1 MHGTVE
7 HHGRGHAFKAE
18 RANEGRRLPVSMRH
32 RCLATLA
39 PWRPAVTPGH
49 LGRSAGLYVNEHQPL
64 GLQIGLGVEPGL
76 PAAQDVSSLLL
87 AGVRGFF

>member
-1 MHGTVE
+1 
-7 HHGRGHAFKAE
+7 
-18 RANEGRRLPVSMRH
+18 MRH

-49 LGRSAGLYVNEHQPL
+49 LGRSAGLVNEHQPL

-76 PAAQDVSSLLL
+76 PAARGAPQLILNQIANYQAALDRLQQANPSDLGGIPSLI
-87 AGVRGFF
+87 

>member
-1 MHGTVE
+1 
-7 HHGRGHAFKAE
+7 
-18 RANEGRRLPVSMRH
+18 MRH

-49 LGRSAGLYVNEHQPL
+49 LGRSAGLVNEHQPL

>member
-18 RANEGRRLPVSMRH
+18 RANEGSSSSVHEAPVLGNARPVAPGRNAGPSWAKRR
-32 RCLATLA
+32 
-39 PWRPAVTPGH
+39 
-49 LGRSAGLYVNEHQPL
+49 VNEHQPL

>member
-1 MHGTVE
+1 M
-7 HHGRGHAFKAE
+7 A
-18 RANEGRRLPVSMRH
+18 
-32 RCLATLA
+32 
-39 PWRPAVTPGH
+39 PGH
-49 LGRSAGLYVNEHQPL
+49 LGRSAGLVNEHQPL